1 MKIGERL
8 KYERNKINLTQAD
21 VATKLSVA
29 RQTISA

>member
-8 KYERNKINLTQAD
+8 KYERNKLNLTQAE
-21 VATKLSVA
+21 VALNLSVA